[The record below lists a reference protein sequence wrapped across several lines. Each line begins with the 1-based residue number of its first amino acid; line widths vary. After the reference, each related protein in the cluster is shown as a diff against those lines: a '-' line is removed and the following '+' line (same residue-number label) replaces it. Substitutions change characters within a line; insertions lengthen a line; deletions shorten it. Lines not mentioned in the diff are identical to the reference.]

1 MASSSTT
8 QPTPEPPII
17 QHTTE
22 KEEPPPPRR
31 SLPRFTPAPLPDKEK
46 HPGRLARLL
55 CLPRRNRQQQQT
67 HPLRTDIKSTKP
79 KAASGKPSAANHNV
93 KRRVTLLNI
102 MQRAD
107 RSSSDSSR
115 SSHHHQHTSRTPKL
129 GKVGEKSV
137 YELDERHQLNW
148 SRSQDKVRKV
158 LERNPAGHNIGPKP
172 LSLLEAYETNE
183 RDWTL
188 QRRRT
193 PTIVISCSSKSYGKH
208 LKKTIDKSELLQTLL
223 GDFRVIVIQGTF
235 EPCEREGAEV

>member
-1 MASSSTT
+1 MASTSIT

-22 KEEPPPPRR
+22 KEEPPPPPCSPPR
-31 SLPRFTPAPLPDKEK
+31 STPAPLPDKKK
-46 HPGRLARLL
+46 HSGRLARLL
-55 CLPRRNRQQQQT
+55 CLPKRNRGQQQT
-67 HPLRTDIKSTKP
+67 HPLRTDIPSTKP
-79 KAASGKPSAANHNV
+79 QAASGKPSAAKHNV
-93 KRRVTLLNI
+93 KRRVALLNI
-102 MQRAD
+102 MSRSD
-107 RSSSDSSR
+107 RSSSDSSTN
-115 SSHHHQHTSRTPKL
+115 SQQQPHTSRTPKL
-129 GKVGEKSV
+129 GKVGEKPV
-137 YELDERHQLNW
+137 YRLDEQHQLNW

-172 LSLLEAYETNE
+172 LSLLEAYETND

-235 EPCEREGAEV
+235 EPCELEGAEA

>member
-1 MASSSTT
+1 MASTSTT

-22 KEEPPPPRR
+22 KEEPPPPRLRPR
-31 SLPRFTPAPLPDKEK
+31 STPAPLPDKEK
-46 HPGRLARLL
+46 QPGRLARLL
-55 CLPRRNRQQQQT
+55 CLPRKNRQQQQT
-67 HPLRTDIKSTKP
+67 HPLRADIKSTKP

-93 KRRVTLLNI
+93 KRRATLLNI

-107 RSSSDSSR
+107 RSSSDSSS
-115 SSHHHQHTSRTPKL
+115 SSHYHQHRSRTPKL

-137 YELDERHQLNW
+137 YELDERDQQKW
-148 SRSQDKVRKV
+148 IRSQDKVRKV
-158 LERNPAGHNIGPKP
+158 IERNPAGHNIGPKP

-183 RDWTL
+183 WDWTL

-208 LKKTIDKSELLQTLL
+208 LKKTIVKSELLKTLL
-223 GDFRVIVIQGTF
+223 GDFSVIVIQGTF
-235 EPCEREGAEV
+235 EPCERERAEV

>member
-1 MASSSTT
+1 MASTSTT

-22 KEEPPPPRR
+22 KEEPPPPPRL
-31 SLPRFTPAPLPDKEK
+31 LPRSTPAPLPDKEK
-46 HPGRLARLL
+46 QPGRLARLL
-55 CLPRRNRQQQQT
+55 CLPSKNRQQQQT
-67 HPLRTDIKSTKP
+67 HPLRTDIKSSNP

-107 RSSSDSSR
+107 RSSSNSS
-115 SSHHHQHTSRTPKL
+115 SSSQHRQNRSRTPKL
-129 GKVGEKSV
+129 GTVGEKSV
-137 YELDERHQLNW
+137 YELDELDQQNW
-148 SRSQDKVRKV
+148 IRSQDKVRKV

-172 LSLLEAYETNE
+172 LSLLEAYETNG

-223 GDFRVIVIQGTF
+223 GDFRVIVLQGTF
-235 EPCEREGAEV
+235 EPCEPERAEA